1 MESSFARE
9 ASPAEVGCFF
19 TLNSS
24 NLENGIGAF
33 RLGLADGGMVTLT
46 FDMPIENING
56 FSHAVFSELNALL
69 DQLVDAPA
77 KFFLF
82 RQPFLLGF

>member
-1 MESSFARE
+1 
-9 ASPAEVGCFF
+9 
-19 TLNSS
+19 
-24 NLENGIGAF
+24 
-33 RLGLADGGMVTLT
+33 
-46 FDMPIENING
+46 MPIENING

-77 KFFLF
+77 MFFLF